1 MMAKYVPGT
10 ANSTAKNPNTNPYT
24 ATASHCGDLLSGIGE
39 GVAVAVAVKGV
50 VTERESVW
58 LSNEAAMVVVSPAGK
73 NEDAERHKVS

>member
-39 GVAVAVAVKGV
+39 EVAVAVKGV
-50 VTERESVW
+50 VAERESVS
-58 LSNEAAMVVVSPAGK
+58 LSNEAAMVPVSPAGK
-73 NEDAERHKVS
+73 NANAERHKVS